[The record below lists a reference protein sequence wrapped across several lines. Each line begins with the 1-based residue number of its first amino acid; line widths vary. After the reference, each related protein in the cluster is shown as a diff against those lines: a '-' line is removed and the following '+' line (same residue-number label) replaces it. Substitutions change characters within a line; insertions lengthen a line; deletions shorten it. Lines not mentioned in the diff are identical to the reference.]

1 MFPRMKNSVN
11 YVNFSGKLA
20 DLMPEH
26 QGPKMPLKNSAYSL
40 NNIFWTKLLIITMII
55 IIKILII
62 IVMLMMITEKDVYV

>member
-1 MFPRMKNSVN
+1 
-11 YVNFSGKLA
+11 
-20 DLMPEH
+20 MPEH